1 MRCQKHWSGTTIVG
15 RYLAG
20 TQCACSMKQ
29 ILFLLVF
36 ITVNALSQTARTNP
50 IVSPEV
56 LPDHRVT
63 FRVTAPKASDVG
75 LFGDWMTPNTLQAM
89 TRDSNGVWSATAGPL
104 PPGLAIYTFTV
115 DGVTTPDPVNPR
127 IKLRA
132 RTSASLV
139 DIPGNP
145 PELWQARD
153 VPHGAVEMNW
163 AKSAVTG
170 DTRAYYVYTPP
181 GYDRGAS
188 KRYPVLC
195 LLHGSNDTAAG
206 WTDVGKANFILDN
219 LIAENRAAPMIIVM
233 PWGHA
238 VPFDGP
244 QANNTALVERYL
256 LEEVLPQ
263 VERKYRTASGREN
276 RAIVG
281 LSMGGGQALQI
292 GLGHLDRFSAVGAF
306 SSAVPGDFADRFKTL
321 LDAPQSTNPKLKLL
335 WLGCGRG
342 DGAFDRNQKLSDL
355 LASHQ
360 INHTF
365 YPTEGLHN
373 FAIWRSYLVEVVPQL
388 FRKDVKKR

>member
-1 MRCQKHWSGTTIVG
+1 ML
-15 RYLAG
+15 LAS
-20 TQCACSMKQ
+20 T
-29 ILFLLVF
+29 
-36 ITVNALSQTARTNP
+36 ALSQTLRTSP
-50 IVSPEV
+50 ILSPEV

-63 FRVTAPKASDVG
+63 FRVSAPKASEVG
-75 LFGDWMTPNTLQAM
+75 LFGDWMAPNTLQPM
-89 TRDSNGVWSATAGPL
+89 TRDDHGVWSITVGPL
-104 PPGLAIYTFTV
+104 PPGLTIYTFTV

-132 RTSASLV
+132 RTSASMV
-139 DIPGNP
+139 DVPGNP

-153 VPHGAVEMNW
+153 VPHGAVEINW
-163 AKSAVTG
+163 ARSTVTG

-181 GYDRGAS
+181 GYNPGRS
-188 KRYPVLC
+188 RRYPVLC

-219 LIAENRAAPMIIVM
+219 LLAEKRAVPMIIVM

-244 QANNTALVERYL
+244 QTNNAALVERYL

-263 VERKYRTASGREN
+263 VERKYRTATGREN

-306 SSAVPGDFADRFKTL
+306 SSAVPGDFANRFKVL
-321 LDAPQSTNPKLKLL
+321 LDDPKHTNAKLKLL
-335 WLGCGRG
+335 WIGCGRG
-342 DGAFDRNQKLSDL
+342 DGAFDRNQQLSEL

-360 INHTF
+360 IRHTF
-365 YPTEGLHN
+365 HPSDGVHN
-373 FAIWRSYLVEVVPQL
+373 FAIWRSFLAEVAPML
-388 FRKDVKKR
+388 FQKEAKKP